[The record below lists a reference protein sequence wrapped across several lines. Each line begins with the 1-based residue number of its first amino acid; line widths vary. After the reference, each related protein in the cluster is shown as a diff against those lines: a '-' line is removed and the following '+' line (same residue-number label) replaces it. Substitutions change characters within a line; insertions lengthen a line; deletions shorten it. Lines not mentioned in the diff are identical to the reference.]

1 MKKLV
6 LLIVGICMILALTV
20 CVDASASDLSFIFD
34 ATNAQI
40 NISGTLSG
48 QSGELVSVLIDR
60 REEGQE
66 AYSHNNTPDAF
77 FWYQANADGVIDVRE
92 KIASSFLGG
101 RYDITVTGQT
111 NQQKFTF
118 VYVDKEAPETL
129 ALIDAINLA
138 ATSADV
144 EAIVLADGNAGM
156 LGIDTEDADVTK
168 YLNSTFEDIIAL
180 RETLE
185 SKKYTIDSFIDNFS
199 VIIAVKMTNDGRAD
213 EAIPK
218 YSAYFGTTPD
228 EYKALDTNV
237 SEVLNSM
244 LKDTEFEYDKL
255 EEIYAEKL
263 FVSRVKASEAW
274 GYLQELVLSSKET
287 LEISLTEYNDIKESA
302 RYKVFEKMYDKA
314 ASFASYS
321 DIKNCFNEA
330 VESVKNEIAETP
342 KESGRRPS
350 GGGGSS
356 VSVPQLT
363 PPAVVNPEYNAVDG
377 IQNVEFSD
385 IEGHFAQD
393 YIKTLASDGMINGYE
408 DGSFKPDN
416 TITRAEFAKL
426 VSVIFEITSQDVQEY
441 EDVKS
446 DDWFKPYVDKLSG
459 AGIVTGYD
467 GKFSPYDN
475 ITRQDAAVICL
486 RISEKC
492 SAKLDGESEFADKAN
507 IASYALE
514 AVGALSANEIMNGD
528 GTNFYPLNNLT
539 RGETA
544 AILCRLKAALK

>member
-1 MKKLV
+1 MKKVV
-6 LLIVGICMILALTV
+6 LLIVSICMIFSLTV
-20 CVDASASDLSFIFD
+20 CVDALASGLSFVFD

-48 QSGELVSVLIDR
+48 ESGELVSVLIDR

-66 AYSHNNTPDAF
+66 AYSPDNTPDAF
-77 FWYQANADGVIDVRE
+77 FWYQANADGVIDVKE

-101 RYDITVTGQT
+101 RYDIIVTGQST
-111 NQQKFTF
+111 QQKFTF
-118 VYVDKEAPETL
+118 VYVDKEATETL
-129 ALIDAINLA
+129 NLIGSINDA
-138 ATSADV
+138 ATPTEV
-144 EAIVLADGNAGM
+144 ETIILSDGNAEM

-168 YLNSTFEDIIAL
+168 YLNSAFVDIIAL
-180 RETLE
+180 RDTLK
-185 SKKYTIDSFIDNFS
+185 SKEYTIDSFIDNFS
-199 VIIAVKMTNDGRAD
+199 VIIAVKMINDGRAD

-218 YSAYFGTTPD
+218 YSTHFGTTPD
-228 EYKALDTNV
+228 EYKALDANI
-237 SEVLNSM
+237 SKALNSM
-244 LKDTEFEYDKL
+244 LKDTQFEYDKL
-255 EEIYAEKL
+255 KEIYAEKL
-263 FVSRVKASEAW
+263 FVSRVKVSEGW
-274 GYLQELVLSSKET
+274 GYLQELVLSNKET
-287 LEISLTEYNDIKESA
+287 LGISLTEYNDIKESA
-302 RYKVFEKMYDKA
+302 RYKVFEKMYDEA
-314 ASFASYS
+314 ASFESYS
-321 DIKNCFNEA
+321 DIKECFNEA
-330 VESVKNEIAETP
+330 VESVKNEMAETP

-363 PPAVVNPEYNAVDG
+363 PPAVVNPNYNADSG
-377 IQNVEFSD
+377 IQDVEFSD

-393 YIKTLASDGMINGYE
+393 YIKTLASEGMINGYE
-408 DGSFKPDN
+408 DGSFRPDN

-426 VSVIFEITSQDVQEY
+426 VSVIFEITSQDVREY

-446 DDWFKPYVDKLSG
+446 NDWFKPYVDKLSG

-486 RISEKC
+486 RISDKL
-492 SAKLDGESEFADKAN
+492 SAKLEGESEFADKAD
-507 IASYALE
+507 IASYAFE
-514 AVGALSANEIMNGD
+514 AVGALAANEIMNGD

-544 AILCRLKAALK
+544 AILCRLKATLK

>member
-1 MKKLV
+1 MKKLG
-6 LLIVGICMILALTV
+6 LLIVSICTILALTV
-20 CVDASASDLSFIFD
+20 CVDASASDLSFVFD

-48 QSGELVSVLIDR
+48 EPGELVSVLIDR
-60 REEGQE
+60 REEGKE
-66 AYSHNNTPDAF
+66 AYSPDNTPDAF

-101 RYDITVTGQT
+101 RYDIIVTGQADR
-111 NQQKFTF
+111 QKFTF

-129 ALIDAINLA
+129 ALIDAINS
-138 ATSADV
+138 ATTPADV

-168 YLNSTFEDIIAL
+168 YLNSAFEDIIAL

-185 SKKYTIDSFIDNFS
+185 SKEYTIDSFIDNFS
-199 VIIAVKMTNDGRAD
+199 VIIAVKMINDGRAD

-228 EYKALDTNV
+228 EYRALDANV

-263 FVSRVKASEAW
+263 FVSRVKVSEGR
-274 GYLQELVLSSKET
+274 GYLQELVLSNKET
-287 LEISLTEYNDIKESA
+287 LGISLTEYNDIKESA

-314 ASFASYS
+314 SSFESYS
-321 DIKNCFNEA
+321 DIKEYFNKA
-330 VESVKNEIAETP
+330 VKAVKKEITDAQ
-342 KESGRRPS
+342 KESGRKPS
-350 GGGGSS
+350 GGSS
-356 VSVPQLT
+356 ISVPQLT
-363 PPAVVNPEYNAVDG
+363 PPAVVNPNYNDASE

-393 YIKTLASDGMINGYE
+393 YIKTLASEGMINGYE

-486 RISEKC
+486 RISEKR
-492 SAKLDGESEFADKAN
+492 SAKLEGESEFADKTD

-514 AVGALSANEIMNGD
+514 AVGALAANEIMNGD

>member
-1 MKKLV
+1 MKKLG
-6 LLIVGICMILALTV
+6 LLIVSICTILALTV
-20 CVDASASDLSFIFD
+20 CVDASASDLSFVFD

-48 QSGELVSVLIDR
+48 EPGELVSVLIDR

-66 AYSHNNTPDAF
+66 AYSPDNTPDAF

-101 RYDITVTGQT
+101 RYDIIVTGQT
-111 NQQKFTF
+111 DQQKFTF

-129 ALIDAINLA
+129 ALIDAINS
-138 ATSADV
+138 ATTPADV

-168 YLNSTFEDIIAL
+168 YLNSAFEDIIAL

-185 SKKYTIDSFIDNFS
+185 SKEYTIDSFIDNFS
-199 VIIAVKMTNDGRAD
+199 VIIAVKMINDGRAD

-228 EYKALDTNV
+228 EYRALDANV

-263 FVSRVKASEAW
+263 FVSRVKVSEGR
-274 GYLQELVLSSKET
+274 GYLQELVLSNKET
-287 LEISLTEYNDIKESA
+287 LGISLTEYNDIKESA

-314 ASFASYS
+314 SSFESYS
-321 DIKNCFNEA
+321 DIKEYFNKAVEA
-330 VESVKNEIAETP
+330 VKKEIADAQ
-342 KESGRRPS
+342 KESGRKPS
-350 GGGGSS
+350 GGSS
-356 VSVPQLT
+356 ISVPQLT
-363 PPAVVNPEYNAVDG
+363 PPAVVNPNYNDASE

-393 YIKTLASDGMINGYE
+393 YIKTLASEGMINGYE

-486 RISEKC
+486 RISEKR
-492 SAKLDGESEFADKAN
+492 SAKLEGESEFADKAD

-514 AVGALSANEIMNGD
+514 AVGALAANEIMNGD

>member
-1 MKKLV
+1 MKKLG
-6 LLIVGICMILALTV
+6 LLIVSICTILALTV
-20 CVDASASDLSFIFD
+20 CVDASDSDLSFVFD

-48 QSGELVSVLIDR
+48 EPGELVSVLIDR

-66 AYSHNNTPDAF
+66 AYSPDNTPDAF

-101 RYDITVTGQT
+101 RYDIIVTGQAD
-111 NQQKFTF
+111 QQKFTF

-129 ALIDAINLA
+129 ALIDAINSA

-168 YLNSTFEDIIAL
+168 YLNSAFEDIIAL

-185 SKKYTIDSFIDNFS
+185 SKEYTIDSFIDNFS
-199 VIIAVKMTNDGRAD
+199 VIIAVKMINDGRAD

-228 EYKALDTNV
+228 EYRALDAKV

-255 EEIYAEKL
+255 EEIYTEKL
-263 FVSRVKASEAW
+263 FISRVKVSEGR
-274 GYLQELVLSSKET
+274 GYLQELVLSNKET
-287 LEISLTEYNDIKESA
+287 LGISLTEYNDIKESA
-302 RYKVFEKMYDKA
+302 RYKVFEKMYDKT
-314 ASFASYS
+314 ASFESYS
-321 DIKNCFNEA
+321 DIEKYFNKAVEA
-330 VESVKNEIAETP
+330 VKKELADAQ
-342 KESGRRPS
+342 KESGRKPS
-350 GGGGSS
+350 GGSS
-356 VSVPQLT
+356 ISVPQLT
-363 PPAVVNPEYNAVDG
+363 PPAVVNPNYNDASE

-393 YIKTLASDGMINGYE
+393 YIKTLASEGMINGYE

-486 RISEKC
+486 RISEKR
-492 SAKLDGESEFADKAN
+492 SAKLEGESEFADKAD

-514 AVGALSANEIMNGD
+514 AVGALAANEIMNGD

>member
-1 MKKLV
+1 MKKLTMLV
-6 LLIVGICMILALTV
+6 VSMCMIVALTV

-34 ATNAQI
+34 ATKAQI

-60 REEGQE
+60 REEGKE
-66 AYSHNNTPDAF
+66 AYSPYNTPDAF

-101 RYDITVTGQT
+101 RYDIIVTGQT
-111 NQQKFTF
+111 DQQKFTF
-118 VYVDKEAPETL
+118 VYVDKEATETL

-138 ATSADV
+138 TTSTDV
-144 EAIVLADGNAGM
+144 ETIVLSDGNAAM

-180 RETLE
+180 RETLK
-185 SKKYTIDSFIDNFS
+185 SKEYTIDSFIDNFS
-199 VIIAVKMTNDGRAD
+199 VIIAVKMINDGRAD

-228 EYKALDTNV
+228 EYRALDANV

-263 FVSRVKASEAW
+263 FVSRVKVSEGW
-274 GYLQELVLSSKET
+274 GYLQELVLSNKET
-287 LEISLTEYNDIKESA
+287 LGISLTEYNDIKESA
-302 RYKVFEKMYDKA
+302 RYKVFEKMYDKV

-363 PPAVVNPEYNAVDG
+363 PPAVVNPEYNAVAG

-426 VSVIFEITSQDVQEY
+426 VSVIFEITSHHVQEY

-492 SAKLDGESEFADKAN
+492 SAKLDGESEFADKTD

-514 AVGALSANEIMNGD
+514 AVGALAANEIMNGD

-544 AILCRLKAALK
+544 AILCRLKATLK

>member
-1 MKKLV
+1 MKKLG
-6 LLIVGICMILALTV
+6 LLIVSICTILALTV
-20 CVDASASDLSFIFD
+20 CVDASASELSFVFD

-48 QSGELVSVLIDR
+48 EPGELVSVLIDR
-60 REEGQE
+60 REEGKE
-66 AYSHNNTPDAF
+66 AYSPDNTPDAF

-101 RYDITVTGQT
+101 RYDIIVTGQ
-111 NQQKFTF
+111 NDQQKFTF

-129 ALIDAINLA
+129 ALIDAINSA
-138 ATSADV
+138 ATPADV

-168 YLNSTFEDIIAL
+168 YLNSAFEDIIAL

-185 SKKYTIDSFIDNFS
+185 SKEYTIDSFIDNFS
-199 VIIAVKMTNDGRAD
+199 VIIAVKMINDGRAD

-228 EYKALDTNV
+228 EYKALDANV
-237 SEVLNSM
+237 LEVLNSM
-244 LKDTEFEYDKL
+244 LKDTGFEYDKL

-263 FVSRVKASEAW
+263 FVSRVKASEGW
-274 GYLQELVLSSKET
+274 GYLQELVLSNKET
-287 LEISLTEYNDIKESA
+287 LGISLTEYNDIKESA

-314 ASFASYS
+314 SSFESYS
-321 DIKNCFNEA
+321 DIMEYFNKA
-330 VESVKNEIAETP
+330 VKAVKKEIADVQ
-342 KESGRRPS
+342 KESGRKPS
-350 GGGGSS
+350 GGSS
-356 VSVPQLT
+356 ISVPQLT
-363 PPAVVNPEYNAVDG
+363 PPAVVNPNYNDASE

-393 YIKTLASDGMINGYE
+393 YIKTLASEGMINGYE

-426 VSVIFEITSQDVQEY
+426 VSVIFEITSQDVREY
-441 EDVKS
+441 EDVTS

-486 RISEKC
+486 RISEKR
-492 SAKLDGESEFADKAN
+492 SAKLDGESEFADKAD

-514 AVGALSANEIMNGD
+514 AVGALAANEIMNGD